1 LRFNDKWKEISG
13 ETSFVICS
21 RLFISKIILLDS
33 IIKNSG
39 YITKI
44 DLEKIFFILIKK
56 LNSGILILIDY
67 FKYKSNKYIN
77 FIYLYTKIGFKYIK
91 KI

>member
-1 LRFNDKWKEISG
+1 MLS
-13 ETSFVICS
+13 
-21 RLFISKIILLDS
+21 DS

-39 YITKI
+39 YITKT
-44 DLEKIFFILIKK
+44 DLKKIFFILIKK

-67 FKYKSNKYIN
+67 FKYRSNKYIN
-77 FIYLYTKIGFKYIK
+77 FIYLYIKIDFKYIK